1 MQVINFGNS
10 IKKFLNF
17 IEMTKK
23 IKRHLLLEKHCIHQQ
38 AFELGCI
45 YENLDLYINS
55 NLGYTFYSF
64 EEKNIIALRTFK
76 IRQEKNIDNS
86 IIKAVI
92 DSDNIPNIK
101 IEIMKFVVELW
112 LREYFKYK
120 NLENKFLSIQII

>member
-1 MQVINFGNS
+1 
-10 IKKFLNF
+10 
-17 IEMTKK
+17 MTQK

-45 YENLDLYINS
+45 YENLDLYTNS

-64 EEKNIIALRTFK
+64 EEKNIIALRTIK
-76 IRQEKNIDNS
+76 NRQEKNIDNS
-86 IIKAVI
+86 IIEAVI